1 MADISSTVQAKRTT
15 RWIRTAGIGAM
26 IGSGAVLAATL
37 IDNLTDITSV
47 PATPEYV
54 ATWTMLTVGALLLL
68 LGAIA
73 VYARYDDEFGYV
85 GASGTAIAGLGFLS
99 MIVGGAWSAIYTGPA
114 NETLPGGGLVFAG
127 LLVAML
133 GSLVLAF
140 GLRRAQVAT
149 RAAMLL
155 FAAPVVLV
163 LTFIVGEAVTDVV
176 NVDLMWILF
185 LITFSTGWI
194 ALGDAL
200 RFVPEVTVT
209 EPTTPVA

>member
-1 MADISSTVQAKRTT
+1 MASISSTVQAKRTT

-26 IGSGAVLAATL
+26 VGSGAVLLATL
-37 IDNLTDITSV
+37 IDTLTDFTSI

-54 ATWTMLTVGALLLL
+54 ATWAMLTVGAVLLL
-68 LGAIA
+68 LGAVA
-73 VYARYDDEFGYV
+73 VYARYDDEFGYLGTS
-85 GASGTAIAGLGFLS
+85 GAVIAGLGFLS
-99 MIVGGAWSAIYTGPA
+99 MVIGGAWSAIYTGPA
-114 NETLPGGGLVFAG
+114 GETLPGGGLVFAG

-163 LTFIVGEAVTDVV
+163 LTFVVGEAVTNVV
-176 NVDLMWILF
+176 DFDLMWILF
-185 LITFSTGWI
+185 LVTFSTGWI

-200 RFVPEVTVT
+200 RFVPEVPVAK
-209 EPTTPVA
+209 PTTPVA